1 MSLVLDTSAVEEVAR
16 AQFVHEALA
25 MTMVPVELHW
35 PRPPRGVAAHGVITE
50 LGDLTV
56 CSIQTCAFKVERTPA
71 LARDA
76 RVPSI
81 FVNVQLTGSS
91 MVIQGDR
98 EAVLH
103 PGELVIYDS
112 TAPYTQLN
120 DTGMSGVF
128 FRISHAALALTAES
142 GAYSRTRDLSPQP
155 RLRHDTYLGG
165 SQPSACGQ
173 QPVVE
178 VGGTTHAPT
187 PKTRRS
193 HRRTTH
199 HPSRPF

>member
-1 MSLVLDTSAVEEVAR
+1 MSLVLDTCAVEEVAR
-16 AQFVHEALA
+16 AQFVHETLA

-35 PRPPRGVAAHGVITE
+35 PQPPRGVAAHGVITD
-50 LGDLTV
+50 LGDLIV
-56 CSIQTCAFKVERTPA
+56 CSIQTSAFKVERTPA
-71 LARDA
+71 PARDA
-76 RVPSI
+76 RVPGI

-112 TAPYTQLN
+112 TAP
-120 DTGMSGVF
+120 
-128 FRISHAALALTAES
+128 R
-142 GAYSRTRDLSPQP
+142 SRGWGDRSRV
-155 RLRHDTYLGG
+155 RLHDTYLGG

-178 VGGTTHAPT
+178 VGGTTHAPR

-193 HRRTTH
+193 HRRTTIQAAH
-199 HPSRPF
+199 SDNVVARLQPGEGK

>member
-1 MSLVLDTSAVEEVAR
+1 
-16 AQFVHEALA
+16 

-35 PRPPRGVAAHGVITE
+35 PQPPGGVTAHGVITD

-56 CSIQTCAFKVERTPA
+56 CSIQTSAFKVERTPA
-71 LARDA
+71 PARDP

-91 MVIQGDR
+91 TVIQGDR

-112 TAPYTQLN
+112 TAPYPLLN
-120 DTGMSGVF
+120 ETGMSGAF
-128 FRISHAALALTAES
+128 FRIPHAALALTAES
-142 GAYSRTRDLSPQP
+142 GAYRRTRDLSPQP

-178 VGGTTHAPT
+178 VGGTTHAPR

-193 HRRTTH
+193 HRRTTIQAAH
-199 HPSRPF
+199 SDNVVARLQPGEGK